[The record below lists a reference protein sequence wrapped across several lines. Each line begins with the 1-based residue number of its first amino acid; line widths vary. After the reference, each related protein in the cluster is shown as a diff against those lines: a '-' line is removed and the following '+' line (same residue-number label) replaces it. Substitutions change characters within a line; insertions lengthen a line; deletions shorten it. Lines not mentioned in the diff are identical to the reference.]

1 MEERLK
7 GKSAESN
14 FSSGNFRGKSIEMK
28 LNTWHKIIL
37 IIE

>member
-7 GKSAESN
+7 IKPADSN
-14 FSSGNFRGKSIEMK
+14 FSLGNFHSKAIEMK

-37 IIE
+37 TIT